1 MLLIFL
7 ILLCKIK
14 GVLIKLR
21 YQSSDYDPKG
31 QYKRH
36 GILCLQHCAYSFY
49 SKLSKHAFT
58 YIQLSKFSLFLSP
71 KKKNFSLF
79 GLNIYIQIHWIY
91 GLFLFIY
98 PPLSIIYWLLFHA
111 HIFVVPQCG
120 ARSSKVSLTSL
131 LA

>member
-71 KKKNFSLF
+71 KKKKKFLLIWSKYLHSDSLNLWTF
-79 GLNIYIQIHWIY
+79 
-91 GLFLFIY
+91 FIY
-98 PPLSIIYWLLFHA
+98 LSTLINHILASISRA
-111 HIFVVPQCG
+111 HFCCSPMWCT
-120 ARSSKVSLTSL
+120 K
-131 LA
+131 